1 MGSENNLIDGRIYDT
16 DVTSVIAAKAQLD
29 ANSELRD
36 ALTPQIS
43 QAQYNEAQRRINNR
57 AFWNSDEGALKIWEL
72 TQPQRLLNWQ
82 KQIDKQAERYK
93 DEARPLTALMIEM
106 RELMRHLDAVPINY
120 NPFDERELFKIP
132 MFYWVDKA
140 YWAEFAY
147 RDIVLAESAVQHL
160 KRQIFIT
167 SRVLGEII
175 SMHSQKGGFTNNG
188 TDLLISN
195 LAIRYIQAS
204 NSDVVFGVIKPIYLN
219 LKYVDCGFT
228 QPAIE
233 QLVRALHVLE
243 EILEGKK
250 EYLSYGGESVYGEFS
265 LPQYDDEFNTR
276 LTDDL
281 IQSNMESMKSVYQQ
295 FHGSEKLEE
304 IYQVAGM
311 VDLARSLSHKK
322 SGLSHEPELLPFVG
336 GKNIE
341 QLIRRKTDAEQQI
354 RELTPLAVALAS
366 TLMKVYE
373 VMPDYNDFLTK
384 RLYDD
389 YNDFL
394 LNEPREGERWLM
406 PSIPHEF
413 AFYTDVN
420 YLDWIFMTIQNVE
433 TLYDPII
440 KLSSRVYSSMQKLLS
455 KQLEGIR
462 YPVINPLTE
471 EKLEAMEAV
480 FTDDSPTLPSYY
492 HVGLYQDLAKQRNEA
507 TSQEIDRILDL
518 YYAQRAAEK

>member
-1 MGSENNLIDGRIYDT
+1 MGKEHNLVDSNIYST
-16 DVTSVIAAKAQLD
+16 DATMAAATKAQMEVTVGLQ
-29 ANSELRD
+29 D

-43 QAQYNEAQRRINNR
+43 QAQYDEVQRRMKSR
-57 AFWNSDEGALKIWEL
+57 AYWNSKEGALRLWEL
-72 TQPQRLLNWQ
+72 TQPQRLSNWQ
-82 KQIDKQAERYK
+82 KQIDKQAERYA

-106 RELMRHLDAVPINY
+106 RELMRHLKAVPINY

-175 SMHSQKGGFTNNG
+175 GMNAQKGGFTDNG
-188 TDLLISN
+188 ADLLVSS
-195 LAIRYIQAS
+195 LAIRYVQAS
-204 NSDVVFGVIKPIYLN
+204 NSDVAFGVIKPIYLN
-219 LKYVDCGFT
+219 HKYVDCGFT

-233 QLVRALHVLE
+233 QLVRALHTLE
-243 EILEGKK
+243 DFLTGKR
-250 EYLSYGGESVYGEFS
+250 EYVSYGGETLYGEFS
-265 LPQYDDEFNTR
+265 VPQFDDELNLR

-281 IQSNMESMKSVYQQ
+281 IQANLESMKPVYQD
-295 FHGSEKLEE
+295 FHGNEKLEE
-304 IYQVAGM
+304 VYQVAGM

-322 SGLSHEPELLPFVG
+322 SGLNHEPELLPFVG

-354 RELTPLAVALAS
+354 RELTPLAIALAS
-366 TLMKVYE
+366 TLMKAYE

-406 PSIPHEF
+406 PCIPHEF
-413 AFYTDVN
+413 EFFRDTN
-420 YLDWIFMTIQNVE
+420 YLDWIFMTIQNVDS
-433 TLYDPII
+433 LYDPIVN
-440 KLSSRVYSSMQKLLS
+440 LSSKVYSSMKRLLS
-455 KQLEGIR
+455 KQLDGIR
-462 YPVINPLTE
+462 YPVSNPLTE

-480 FTDDSPTLPSYY
+480 FTDDNPTLPSYY

-507 TSQEIDRILDL
+507 TEQEIDRILDL